1 LRRKKVSFF
10 RKAGVRLLGFF
21 GWCVGL
27 VLALPVL
34 AAVACCGCCLLLLAM
49 LATATLCRTAFDL
62 LAFLLDLVEEG
73 SRFLEG
79 SFLEAGL
86 TDSSSSSESL
96 W

>member
-1 LRRKKVSFF
+1 
-10 RKAGVRLLGFF
+10 
-21 GWCVGL
+21 
-27 VLALPVL
+27 
-34 AAVACCGCCLLLLAM
+34 
-49 LATATLCRTAFDL
+49 L

-86 TDSSSSSESL
+86 TASSSSSESL